1 MFELAGVPEET
12 AREAMR
18 LAMNKLSVKSKF
30 IVKESDDKV
39 GDSNED

>member
-1 MFELAGVPEET
+1 
-12 AREAMR
+12 MR

-30 IVKESDDKV
+30 IVRESDDKV